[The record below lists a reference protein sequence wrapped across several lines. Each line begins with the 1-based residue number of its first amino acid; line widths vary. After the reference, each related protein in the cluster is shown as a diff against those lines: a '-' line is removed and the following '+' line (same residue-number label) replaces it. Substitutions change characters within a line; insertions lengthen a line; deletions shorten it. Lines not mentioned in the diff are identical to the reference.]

1 MVDFFRIESTFTNEE
16 NVTYTQ
22 SEYAENLQ
30 ELVKKSEAQIL
41 KFAQKILDKEI
52 NKYRVTLENEID
64 EHMKTQKGFYKI
76 NYKVFRK

>member
-22 SEYAENLQ
+22 SEYAENLI